1 MLKKVCFLLF
11 MIIDFAVNDVLITF
25 TTTNKILCNAIIY
38 SISSKKVSETFS
50 FLILS
55 LLYLLLIKKRNHAQR
70 FKKKRSF
77 IISRKTKT
85 R

>member
-1 MLKKVCFLLF
+1 MEQWNNLTNELFNEIFKKSPVKRTKFSGLTWN
-11 MIIDFAVNDVLITF
+11 IDFLRKNNF
-25 TTTNKILCNAIIY
+25 
-38 SISSKKVSETFS
+38 KKSNQIFFV
-50 FLILS
+50 LILS

>member
-1 MLKKVCFLLF
+1 MLKKCDFFCFV
-11 MIIDFAVNDVLITF
+11 IIDVVVNDVLIAFASTK
-25 TTTNKILCNAIIY
+25 KILCNAIIY
-38 SISSKKVSETFS
+38 SISSKKVIKTFS